1 MKGPFRPYY
10 CTTQTR
16 VPAPSI
22 MSWCPWSSYRPLA
35 SGESPNN
42 RRALALSV
50 FRLFLA
56 LPGPMFLLFAG
67 TQYSRRDQVAG
78 WTGSSTKLYAVQI
91 LGILVWTASTPPLM
105 LSLLLAQIH
114 DTDDA
119 NKQKDLTKHVWTWPR
134 LLELALYLVS
144 IYGYFALFFR
154 EQLDLYMFVF
164 FFGNFCAVIV
174 FYTFTIVVRSIKIYQ
189 EKYESFVRSQA
200 VRVGIITMIM
210 VCVATY
216 ALTAML
222 RVPIERS
229 LLNVFV
235 ELSINGIACEDQ
247 AAFVSAF
254 KASAAN
260 ASCPAVPHCAYATYE
275 DLCQAVQYAP
285 MVQILANDLIDVNI
299 FLGLSWFAFSLVIF
313 GTGRASADNGYE
325 HLLSRHMLVAMVLF
339 LVTLILTLY
348 SFMRLLI
355 LSLIHI

>member
-1 MKGPFRPYY
+1 M
-10 CTTQTR
+10 
-16 VPAPSI
+16 PSRK
-22 MSWCPWSSYRPLA
+22 W
-35 SGESPNN
+35 PNKA
-42 RRALALSV
+42 RRALVL

-235 ELSINGIACEDQ
+235 ELSITASLVRTRLRLYRRSRHLPPMP
-247 AAFVSAF
+247 AALP
-254 KASAAN
+254 
-260 ASCPAVPHCAYATYE
+260 CPI
-275 DLCQAVQYAP
+275 AP
-285 MVQILANDLIDVNI
+285 M
-299 FLGLSWFAFSLVIF
+299 
-313 GTGRASADNGYE
+313 R
-325 HLLSRHMLVAMVLF
+325 
-339 LVTLILTLY
+339 LTRTCARPC
-348 SFMRLLI
+348 STRRWCK
-355 LSLIHI
+355 S